1 MKTYILYDKKYD
13 LVKIGRTSDVIRRFR
28 TLCTPGELY
37 PIAVFD
43 DDYEGAL
50 HKEFKENRVDHPER
64 TDGRTEYFKMGGKI
78 DAFVAKALEKK
89 GNIPYITMATLAK
102 KISNVKDPTL
112 LWEISVDKA
121 FYFRVGEAVL
131 AKEGKLGGSDGD
143 VVIEKGWR
151 YMTEELYIGL
161 SAKYRV
167 DIYGDRVE
175 GAEAI
180 KLGDLVAYII
190 INLVL

>member
-1 MKTYILYDKKYD
+1 MNTYILYDKKYD
-13 LVKIGRTSDVIRRFR
+13 LIKIGRSNNVIRRFR

-50 HKEFKENRVDHPER
+50 HEEFKENRVNHPER

-78 DAFVAKALEKK
+78 DAFVAKAIEKK

-102 KISNVKDPTL
+102 KVSTVKDPTL
-112 LWEISVDKA
+112 MWEIDTDKA
-121 FYFRVGEAVL
+121 FYFRIGEAIL
-131 AKEGKLGGSDGD
+131 DKEGKLGGGSGD

-151 YMTEELYIGL
+151 YMTEELYNEL
-161 SAKYRV
+161 STKYTV
-167 DIYGDRVE
+167 DIYGDRRE
-175 GAEAI
+175 GARAV
-180 KLGDLVAYII
+180 KLGDLVAYIV